1 MQTERQKEIIQVS
14 LDLISEKGIQ
24 GLTIKNIASKIGT
37 SEQAIYRH
45 YENKIHI
52 LLSILD
58 SFRDFSQFAFKEELS
73 KEIDSVDK
81 ISNIFNKHF
90 SEFTTNPSLVSVIF
104 SEGIFANE
112 ELLIAKISG
121 IMTENQ
127 EIMQNIIIQGQ
138 LNNEIRSDIDPQTLS
153 TIIMGSLRLFV
164 KKWQFSKH
172 SFDLIKEGESLIN
185 SIKTIIK

>member
-37 SEQAIYRH
+37 SEPAIYRH

>member
-37 SEQAIYRH
+37 SEPAIYRH

-90 SEFTTNPSLVSVIF
+90 SEFTTNQSLVSVIF

>member
-37 SEQAIYRH
+37 SEPAIYRH

-81 ISNIFNKHF
+81 
-90 SEFTTNPSLVSVIF
+90 
-104 SEGIFANE
+104 EGIFANE

-127 EIMQNIIIQGQ
+127 EIMHYIIIQGQ